1 MKFKGKL
8 WGVAFGVKDAD
19 SPVELFRMLANDEDC
34 SNCRGWVL
42 VKSTR
47 QPYWLEVVLYDSTMF
62 HIVFGND
69 QLVLDRDGHISV
81 EFRRK
86 PCNSPNTPP
95 SKEESTADSTALLD
109 SSSRYEEERS
119 LVAATHSL
127 SIRTLSSDEKTHSD
141 NIAFRNSVD
150 PFTRCSFAE
159 IETPLVLRFPS
170 NSVDDSIDGV
180 DAIFVDRGSFEDYV
194 LRSEKEGKSFDQ
206 LRLSKVELHDGMVQ
220 DLSLTW
226 EIWVGS
232 VLPFSKQLRGSY
244 FMVNVA
250 EKNWESKLRR
260 IKENSSLWSRITF
273 WIADFGDSEALQR
286 LEMLSD
292 DPDVPPYMSQFYF
305 SKEEAIR
312 LGKLEGTSSVLLGDA
327 LRAKSS
333 TSTCAAHDLKPFL
346 EQVFRLNPA
355 FHQDPVFRKKKKVWI
370 AARKGALQINQARP
384 AKKAAPAFGAFGI
397 R

>member
-8 WGVAFGVKDAD
+8 WGVAFSVKEAD
-19 SPVELFRMLANDEDC
+19 SPVELFRMLADEDKNR
-34 SNCRGWVL
+34 SDCRGWVL
-42 VKSTR
+42 VKSAR
-47 QPYWLEVVLYDSTMF
+47 QPYWLEIMLDDSTMF
-62 HIVFGND
+62 RIVFGND
-69 QLVLDRDGHISV
+69 QLVLDRDGNISV

-86 PCNSPNTPP
+86 PCNSPNTSPP
-95 SKEESTADSTALLD
+95 KEEFTADTVLD
-109 SSSRYEEERS
+109 SRYEEEGS
-119 LVAATHSL
+119 LAAATQSL
-127 SIRTLSSDEKTHSD
+127 STIRTLSSDEKTHSD
-141 NIAFRNSVD
+141 IACRNSVD
-150 PFTRCSFAE
+150 PFTRCSFAD

-170 NSVDDSIDGV
+170 NDSIGV
-180 DAIFVDRGSFEDYV
+180 DAIFVDQESFEEYV
-194 LRSEKEGKSFDQ
+194 QRSEKEGKNFDQ
-206 LRLSKVELHDGMVQ
+206 LLLSNVELNDGTIQ
-220 DLSLTW
+220 DLHLTW

-232 VLPFSKQLRGSY
+232 VLPSSKQLCGSY

-260 IKENSSLWSRITF
+260 IKENLSLWSRITF

-292 DPDVPPYMSQFYF
+292 DPDVPPYMGPFYF

-346 EQVFRLNPA
+346 EQVFCLDPA
-355 FHQDPVFRKKKKVWI
+355 FHQDPDFRKKKKAWI
-370 AARKGALQINQARP
+370 AARKDAVQTNQTRP
-384 AKKAAPAFGAFGI
+384 TKKAAPTFGAFGI

>member
-8 WGVAFGVKDAD
+8 WGVAFSVKEVD
-19 SPVELFRMLANDEDC
+19 SPVELFRMLADEDEDR
-34 SNCRGWVL
+34 SDCRGWVL
-42 VKSTR
+42 VKSAR
-47 QPYWLEVVLYDSTMF
+47 QPYWLEVMLDDSTMF

-69 QLVLDRDGHISV
+69 QLVLDRDGYISV

-86 PCNSPNTPP
+86 PCNSPNTSP
-95 SKEESTADSTALLD
+95 SKEGSTADTALD
-109 SSSRYEEERS
+109 SSSRYEEDRS

-127 SIRTLSSDEKTHSD
+127 STIRTLSSDEKTHSD
-141 NIAFRNSVD
+141 ITFRNSVD
-150 PFTRCSFAE
+150 PFTRRSFAE

-170 NSVDDSIDGV
+170 NSLDSIGV
-180 DAIFVDRGSFEDYV
+180 DAIFVDQGSFEDYV
-194 LRSEKEGKSFDQ
+194 QRSEKEGKSFDH
-206 LRLSKVELHDGMVQ
+206 LRLSNVELDDGTVQ
-220 DLSLTW
+220 DLNLTW

-232 VLPFSKQLRGSY
+232 VLPFSKLLRGSY

-273 WIADFGDSEALQR
+273 WIADFADSEALQR

-292 DPDVPPYMSQFYF
+292 DPDVPPYMSPFYF
-305 SKEEAIR
+305 GKEEAIR

-327 LRAKSS
+327 LHAKSS
-333 TSTCAAHDLKPFL
+333 TSTCATHDLKPFL

-355 FHQDPVFRKKKKVWI
+355 FHQDPDFCKKKKVWI
-370 AARKGALQINQARP
+370 AARKDALQIKQTRP
-384 AKKAAPAFGAFGI
+384 AKKAAPTFGAFGI

>member
-8 WGVAFGVKDAD
+8 WGVAFSVKEAD
-19 SPVELFRMLANDEDC
+19 SPVELFRILADEAEDR

-42 VKSTR
+42 VKSAR
-47 QPYWLEVVLYDSTMF
+47 QPYWLEIMLDDSTMF

-86 PCNSPNTPP
+86 PCNSPNTSP
-95 SKEESTADSTALLD
+95 SKEEFTAGTVLD
-109 SSSRYEEERS
+109 SRSEEGS
-119 LVAATHSL
+119 LVAATQSL
-127 SIRTLSSDEKTHSD
+127 STIRTLSSDEKTHSD
-141 NIAFRNSVD
+141 IAYRNSVD

-159 IETPLVLRFPS
+159 IETPLVLRFPP
-170 NSVDDSIDGV
+170 NDSTGV
-180 DAIFVDRGSFEDYV
+180 DAIFVDQESFEEYV
-194 LRSEKEGKSFDQ
+194 QRSEKEGKSFDQ
-206 LRLSKVELHDGMVQ
+206 LRLSNVELKDGTIQ
-220 DLSLTW
+220 DLNLTW

-232 VLPFSKQLRGSY
+232 VLPSSKQLRGSY

-260 IKENSSLWSRITF
+260 IKENPSLSSRITF

-292 DPDVPPYMSQFYF
+292 DPDVPPFMGPFYF
-305 SKEEAIR
+305 SKEEAVR

-346 EQVFRLNPA
+346 EQVFRLNPS
-355 FHQDPVFRKKKKVWI
+355 FHQDPGFRKKKKAWV
-370 AARKGALQINQARP
+370 AARNDALQINQTRP
-384 AKKAAPAFGAFGI
+384 VKKAAPTFGAFGI